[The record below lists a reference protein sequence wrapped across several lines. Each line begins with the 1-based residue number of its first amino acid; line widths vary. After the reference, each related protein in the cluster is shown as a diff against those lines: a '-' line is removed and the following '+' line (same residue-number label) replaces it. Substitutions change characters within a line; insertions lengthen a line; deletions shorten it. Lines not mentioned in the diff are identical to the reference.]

1 MENSDAGMVALIAG
15 LGIYLFVVLAIAIV
29 MVIAQWKIYSK
40 ADKPGWACIVP
51 IYNMVVLLEIVGKPT
66 WWVLLYLIPGV
77 NVVIAI
83 WVTNLL
89 SKSFGQSEGF
99 TVGLIFLGVIF
110 YPMLAFGDYQYQGP
124 AAAEAQQ

>member
-1 MENSDAGMVALIAG
+1 MVALIAG